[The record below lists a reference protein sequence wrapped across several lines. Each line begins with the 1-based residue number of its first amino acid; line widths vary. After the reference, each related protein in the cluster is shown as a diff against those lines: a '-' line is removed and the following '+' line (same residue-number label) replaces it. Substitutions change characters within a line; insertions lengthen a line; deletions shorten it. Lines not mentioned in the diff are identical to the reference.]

1 MKHLFSYL
9 LSQFHDVIQSLFKCC
24 RKSAQIVILLS
35 VLLSY
40 SCLQQV
46 RWKFT
51 YAPHLIT
58 AALFSVYATAKNN
71 ATALNNRILSQSLSL
86 ETILVYHFN
95 SQWRVLHCC
104 LIKVLTSPYFLLFF
118 SSVTVFRNTYIPL
131 ISLRPRSNLVKDAV
145 GHLMCQTYDTVLW
158 DKTKQCAKGP
168 QQTNSVTVMKKQK
181 TMGFHEKVHCE
192 CALQFRIQ
200 PAGREMEMKVV
211 SVLFYYHYF
220 SFIVWRT
227 QSGVICVYSL
237 ARQLSENK

>member
-1 MKHLFSYL
+1 MCFTCCYSCLPALPAQSALNQINPDHFHGNLEGYWCCGPQGWWEGWGAWGETRHPVILLLNFNAKVLIFFFTIHTMKHLFSYL

-95 SQWRVLHCC
+95 SQWCVLHGC
-104 LIKVLTSPYFLLFF
+104 LI
-118 SSVTVFRNTYIPL
+118 
-131 ISLRPRSNLVKDAV
+131 
-145 GHLMCQTYDTVLW
+145 
-158 DKTKQCAKGP
+158 
-168 QQTNSVTVMKKQK
+168 
-181 TMGFHEKVHCE
+181 
-192 CALQFRIQ
+192 
-200 PAGREMEMKVV
+200 
-211 SVLFYYHYF
+211 
-220 SFIVWRT
+220 
-227 QSGVICVYSL
+227 
-237 ARQLSENK
+237 